1 MSYCHLTPFERGR
14 LDTLHK
20 QGLSIRS
27 IARELSRS
35 PSTISR
41 ELRRFKGQSYEA
53 EAAHENYLLTR
64 KLVGRK
70 SKTTPKLINLI
81 KQKLQD
87 TW

>member
-20 QGLSIRS
+20 QGHSIRS
-27 IARELSRS
+27 IAQELSRS

-41 ELRRFKGQSYEA
+41 ELRRFKGQPYVA
-53 EAAHENYLLTR
+53 EAAHEQYLQAR

-70 SKTTPKLINLI
+70 SKTTPELLELIQ
-81 KQKLQD
+81 QKLQD
-87 TW
+87 T